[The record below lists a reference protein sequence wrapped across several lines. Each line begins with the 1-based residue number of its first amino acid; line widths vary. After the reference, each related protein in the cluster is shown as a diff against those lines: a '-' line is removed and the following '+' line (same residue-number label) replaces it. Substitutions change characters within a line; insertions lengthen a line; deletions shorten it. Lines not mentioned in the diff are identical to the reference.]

1 MDIVPPAAL
10 CEGHHSRPRKLL
22 ATVLAPGFFLRRQTL
37 TEHIMIIKRAGV
49 FSLISLLGLGGC
61 ATMSADEC
69 VTSDWHAIG
78 YEDGARGYTAD
89 QLGNRRKACAKHG
102 ITPDFESY
110 QAGREQGL
118 RQYCQPSRGFSLGAG
133 GSRYNGVCPGDLEAD
148 FVDAYNTGHQLHTL
162 RSRVNSATG
171 QINAKNHELDNTHD
185 RIRSAEA
192 KLISAET
199 TIEDRVLLL
208 SDLKELS
215 ERTGQLEAE
224 IAELIEERAVYEQ
237 QLAAYQAVV
246 GVLHRGLFLLSRY
259 EKKSSGSLLRRS
271 PLWRFS
277 LIGAACS
284 PKPE

>member
-1 MDIVPPAAL
+1 MNIN
-10 CEGHHSRPRKLL
+10 
-22 ATVLAPGFFLRRQTL
+22 
-37 TEHIMIIKRAGV
+37 RAGIL
-49 FSLISLLGLGGC
+49 SLISLLGFGGC

-102 ITPDFESY
+102 ITPDFAAY

-133 GSRYNGVCPGDLEAD
+133 GARYNGVCPADMEAD
-148 FVDAYNTGHQLHTL
+148 FVDAYNSGHQLYTL
-162 RSRVNSATG
+162 RSRVNGATN
-171 QINAKNHELDNTHD
+171 QINAKEHELDNIHD

-192 KLISAET
+192 KLISSET

-215 ERTGQLEAE
+215 ERTGELEAE
-224 IAELIEERAVYEQ
+224 IAELIEERAIVEQ
-237 QLAAYQAVV
+237 RLASYQAV
-246 GVLHRGLFLLSRY
+246 LAD
-259 EKKSSGSLLRRS
+259 SG
-271 PLWRFS
+271 F
-277 LIGAACS
+277 
-284 PKPE
+284 